1 MRGGWTNFFSVGT
14 SGGRIEWCGE
24 LEQRAMFNSTELIVS
39 KIEDEAKLHTTVFP
53 QAIAGANLNVSR

>member
-1 MRGGWTNFFSVGT
+1 MGT